1 MKRFFTFVC
10 AAMLVATL
18 SINDNA
24 FAQQRGRRA
33 AKTAAPSIQTPIV
46 PEGGF
51 LAPEDVPDGY
61 IFLPAPPQPGTALYF
76 NDYCYHC
83 WGKGQRAD
91 KARADQASA
100 DYFAFTFITNANVFK
115 DIFGLEISEEGTP
128 DIYALLK
135 GVEKNAKQ
143 ASRVAKNAYKRVR
156 PYDQFKE
163 PSLIEERGEEDD
175 LRGSYSYPSGHS
187 NRNWIVA
194 QLLIEINP
202 DVANEIMLRAR
213 TFAENRLVCG
223 HHYKSDIDAG
233 MMLAMSVVSTLHG
246 NDAFQAQMARA
257 KAEFQRLTAAK

>member
-1 MKRFFTFVC
+1 MKRFFTFAC

-33 AKTAAPSIQTPIV
+33 AKAAAAQAQAPQI
-46 PEGGF
+46 PESGF
-51 LAPEDVPDGY
+51 LAPEDVPNGY
-61 IFLPAPPQPGTALYF
+61 VFLPAPPQPGSAQYY
-76 NDYCYHC
+76 NDYYYHC
-83 WGKGQRAD
+83 WGKEQRTD

-128 DIYALLK
+128 EIYALLK

-175 LRGSYSYPSGHS
+175 LRGSFSYPSGHS

-202 DVANEIMLRAR
+202 AVANEIMLRAR

-233 MMLAMSVVSTLHG
+233 MMLAMSVVATLHG
-246 NDAFQAQMARA
+246 NEAFLAQMSRA
-257 KAEFQRLTAAK
+257 KAEFQRLTTAK